1 MEKQFNFTRIIH
13 PIGQGAFYSEQ
24 IEYNDSNYNV
34 VFDCGSCRNP
44 NTTKSLKSEISSRF
58 NIGDEIEILFIS
70 HFDNDH
76 VNGVQTLIK
85 HGIKI
90 KNIVIPLVEEKDF
103 WFFSQEYGMEYNRF
117 KYIYNYLCNN
127 ADKVYKVKPQNIE
140 KNDIRDNIHLSEN
153 EKEKPEEIVNL
164 SESKEINKGKII
176 DSNTLFFINRKIDW
190 CYVVFNYD
198 MDTRRKKF
206 LENLKEEGLTED
218 VFFHGFEK
226 ISSHIK
232 QIKKAY
238 KKLIKNDGLNLSSII
253 VYSGGYQ
260 NRYSCIID
268 YNCSRFCYRLYC
280 ELCRHN
286 LYHTEGC
293 IYLGDTDLNQEG
305 LIDDLKC
312 KLKNLSTHIG
322 LIQIP
327 HHGSKKNFNKDIF
340 KINDD
345 IRYCFVSYGSK
356 NDYGH
361 PSISVLSQIKLHGK
375 IVFEVTENRCSY
387 LSQRLYAIRHWKLI

>member
-1 MEKQFNFTRIIH
+1 MEKQFNFIRIIH

-34 VFDCGSCRNP
+34 VFDCGSWRNP
-44 NTTKSLKSEISSRF
+44 NPTKNLKSEVSSRF
-58 NIGDEIEILFIS
+58 NKGDEIEILFIS

-117 KYIYNYLCNN
+117 KDIYDSLCAS

-140 KNDIRDNIHLSEN
+140 NNNNDNRKIINFSEN
-153 EKEKPEEIVNL
+153 EKDESEEI
-164 SESKEINKGKII
+164 IN
-176 DSNTLFFINRKIDW
+176 SNTLFFINRNIDW
-190 CYVVFNYD
+190 CYVVFNYN
-198 MDTRRKKF
+198 MDTRRMDF
-206 LENLKEEGLTED
+206 LENLKDEGLTED
-218 VFFHGFEK
+218 VFCHGFAK

-238 KKLIKNDGLNLSSII
+238 KKLNKNDGLNLSSII
-253 VYSGGYQ
+253 VYSGGYH

-268 YNCSRFCYRLYC
+268 CNCSRFCYRLYC
-280 ELCRHN
+280 ELCR
-286 LYHTEGC
+286 YHLCHIEGC
-293 IYLGDTDLNQEG
+293 IYSGDTDLNQHR

-312 KLKNLSTHIG
+312 KLKNLSTHVG

-340 KINDD
+340 TINDD
-345 IRYCFVSYGSK
+345 IIYCFVSYGSK

-361 PSISVLSQIKLHGK
+361 PSISMLSQLRLHGK

-387 LSQRLYAIRHWKLI
+387 LSQRLDAIRHRSLLDLK